1 MPEERD
7 SSVTLP
13 LGDWWEDFRVATGFL
28 TRLPIGAP
36 ADAAPGALTQASRTF
51 PLVGVLVGVIAGAVY
66 AVAADCSLTPLIA
79 AALAVAA
86 GIVVT
91 GALHE
96 DGLADFAD
104 GLGARGDRWAKLA
117 AMRDSHIGVF
127 AMLALAIGLILR
139 VSALATL
146 SQPLQVLG
154 ALVAAHAGAR
164 ALLPWAMYQESP
176 ARSDGL
182 AVAAGR
188 PSRATA
194 GAALVIGAVV
204 MVVALGPGVAFA
216 AAVGAALA
224 LALLPLAR
232 RELGGI
238 TGDVLGAVEQS
249 AEILILL
256 AIVAAR

>member
-13 LGDWWEDFRVATGFL
+13 LGDWWEDFRVAVGFL
-28 TRLPIGAP
+28 TRLPTGGSAGAS
-36 ADAAPGALTQASRTF
+36 PGALTQASRTF

-66 AVAADCSLTPLIA
+66 AVAADCGLTPLIA

-86 GIVVT
+86 GIVAT

-104 GLGARGDRWAKLA
+104 GIGARGDRQAKLA

-127 AMLALAIGLILR
+127 AMLALALGLILR

-146 SQPLQVLG
+146 GQPLQVLG
-154 ALVAAHAGAR
+154 ALIAAHAGAR
-164 ALLPWAMYQESP
+164 ALLPWAMYQERP

-182 AVAAGR
+182 AVAVGR

-194 GAALVIGAVV
+194 GAALVIGAIV
-204 MVVALGPGVAFA
+204 MVVALGPGAGFV

-224 LALLPLAR
+224 MGLLPLAR